1 MEKTFTY
8 NGKTYTLTYTLDS
21 VRKMDERGFV
31 LDEVRTNP
39 ATAVPVLFSGALIEK
54 HKNLKQTEI
63 QEIYQALPK
72 KDALISALIE
82 MYTDTVSQLLDEP
95 EEGNAVTEI
104 SW

>member
-21 VRKMDERGFV
+21 VRKMDERGFI
-31 LDEVRTNP
+31 LDEVRTHP

-54 HKNLKQTEI
+54 HKDLKQPEM